1 MFLAGI
7 GTDTGGSIRIPAA
20 FCGVSGLMPTFGR
33 VPKSGCVPLG
43 YTLDHIGPLARS
55 AADCAAFLSVIAGY
69 DPSDPY
75 CADRPVPDFVGA
87 LTGDLVGVRIGVER
101 AHHSPEDGDPAMPG
115 CLEAALEA
123 LVSLGATIVD
133 VEIDHY
139 NEVVAAAMITMSCEA
154 LAYHCNDLGDR
165 WDDYFRATRPYVA
178 LGALVSGADYVQ
190 AQRVRR
196 VGQAELA
203 ALFGNVDLIVT
214 PTSAVGSPRLD
225 QMTDGIGDLLNKVY
239 TPYWDAVGNPVL
251 VVPMGFTEAGLPL
264 SLQMAA
270 RPFDEALLVR
280 AGDAF
285 QKATEWHLQVP
296 PLAAPVAS

>member
-55 AADCAAFLSVIAGY
+55 AADCAAFLGVIAGY

-75 CADRPVPDFVGA
+75 CVDRPVPDFVGA
-87 LTGDLVGVRIGVER
+87 LSGDLAGVRIGVER
-101 AHHSPEDGDPAMPG
+101 AHHSPSDGDPAMPG

-123 LVSLGATIVD
+123 LASLGATIVD
-133 VEIDHY
+133 VDIAHY
-139 NEVVAAAMITMSCEA
+139 NEVVAAGMITMSCEA
-154 LAYHCNDLGDR
+154 LAYHRNDLADR

-203 ALFGNVDLIVT
+203 GLFGEVDLIVT
-214 PTSAVGSPRLD
+214 PTAAVGSPRLD
-225 QMTDGIGDLLNKVY
+225 QMTDGVGDLLNKVY

-285 QKATEWHLQVP
+285 QRATEWHLQVP